1 MNKIKRIVSYGLPLL
16 VLGLLVK
23 DFRIFWG
30 ADQKPY
36 YKWIWIALVLLM
48 GVAAGFVI
56 LMTKKKNQF
65 SSLHVLG
72 SILLFLLLSAECQTL
87 LELPFSLYF
96 FRMAP
101 SFLAINFILTGV
113 LLGIFLF
120 LLNSLRWTA
129 VAGNIVFGVWGIANY
144 FVTEFRGQPIQILDL
159 ISVATAAEVV
169 GEYRFYLTI
178 PMFCTIGAAV
188 SAIVFFLWIP
198 DWKPFS
204 SRTGKVFSRILSAA
218 LFGCL
223 VMFVLYAPYL
233 NQISVNFWDQTS
245 FYKTYGTQLTT
256 YVYAQKTKIEKPKGY
271 SVDTVEKILE
281 KIPDSERESQVKPD
295 IIAVMNESFAD
306 FSFMAD
312 FSTNE
317 PFLPFFHSL
326 GENCVKGKIYVS
338 AYGAGTSRTEYEFL
352 TGNSMSYFDTL
363 VTPYMSYFKKKQYS
377 LVSTLEAQGYTTCA
391 LHPANGKNWNRNNA
405 YESMGFDRF
414 LTYEDFQDAETE
426 RGWVTDRACYE
437 KMLDLLDN
445 KGEGERLFLF
455 NVTMQ
460 NHGGY
465 DVEDYEADTVIEGN
479 PFENANQFISLVNE
493 SDKALQELI
502 SNLEQKEEP
511 VILVFFGDH
520 WPQLG
525 GDFYKW
531 LNGKSDSELDMETY
545 QQYYM
550 TPFVIWANYDIEA
563 ASDLVTSANY
573 LGSMM
578 LSMTGLEMP
587 VYNNYLL
594 RLQEQLPA
602 LSRYGYVAADGSY
615 HAYEDMNEEERETF
629 EEYRMVQ
636 YNNLFEKKRIDSVF
650 SVNPTH

>member
-1 MNKIKRIVSYGLPLL
+1 MPLI

-23 DFRIFWG
+23 DFSLFWG
-30 ADQKPY
+30 ADQKSY
-36 YKWIWIALVLLM
+36 YKWIGLFLILLM
-48 GVAAGFVI
+48 GAAIGFVCF
-56 LMTKKKNQF
+56 MTKKKPAC
-65 SSLHVLG
+65 SSLHVAWA
-72 SILLFLLLSAECQTL
+72 ILLFLLLSAECQVL

-96 FRMAP
+96 FQMEP
-101 SFLAINFILTGV
+101 SFLVINFILTGV

-120 LLNSLRWTA
+120 FLNSLRWTA
-129 VAGNIVFGVWGIANY
+129 VAGNLVFAIWGIANY

-159 ISVATAAEVV
+159 ISIATAAEVA

-188 SAIVFFLWIP
+188 SVVIFFLWIP

-204 SRTGKVFSRILSAA
+204 SRIGKVVSRILSVGLLGGLAA
-218 LFGCL
+218 
-223 VMFVLYAPYL
+223 FVLYAPYL
-233 NQISVNFWDQTS
+233 DQISVNFWDQTS

-256 YVYAQKTKIEKPKGY
+256 YVYAQKTKVQKPEGY
-271 SVDTVEKILE
+271 SVDAVEAVLE
-281 KIPDSERESQVKPD
+281 DISESKGNVPVKPD
-295 IIAVMNESFAD
+295 ILAIMNESFTD
-306 FSFMAD
+306 FSYMAD

-317 PFLPFFHSL
+317 PFLPFFHSIS
-326 GENCVKGKIYVS
+326 ENCIKGKIYVS

-363 VTPYMSYFKKKQYS
+363 VTPYMSYFKKDQYS
-377 LVSTLEAQGYTTCA
+377 LVSTLGAQGYTTCA

-405 YESMGFDRF
+405 YDSMGFDQF

-426 RGWVTDRACYE
+426 RGWVTDWACYE
-437 KMLDLLDN
+437 RMLELLDQ
-445 KGEGERLFLF
+445 KEEGEQLFLF

-465 DVEDYEADTVIEGN
+465 DVEDYEAQTVIEGN
-479 PFENANQFISLVNE
+479 PFENANQYISLVNE
-493 SDKALQELI
+493 SDQALERLVKE
-502 SNLEQKEEP
+502 LEQREEP

-525 GDFYKW
+525 GEFYEW
-531 LNGKSDSELDMETY
+531 LNGKPDTKLDMETY

-550 TPFVIWANYDIEA
+550 TPFVIWANYDIEE
-563 ASDLVTSANY
+563 ASNLVTSANY

-578 LSMTGLEMP
+578 LSMTDLEMP
-587 VYNNYLL
+587 VYNSYLL
-594 RLQEQLPA
+594 ELQKELPA

-615 HAYEDMNEEERETF
+615 HAYEDMDAKEKEQF
-629 EEYRMVQ
+629 EEYRKVQ
-636 YNNLFEKKRIDSVF
+636 YNNLFEKKRIDTVF